1 MQNLMEFLGEKKVV
15 LIFKRDLQ
23 GVRAGKMK
31 VDKAFLKEA
40 LTKENT
46 CYTFEEYT
54 SFKAQ
59 TNAPDTQNTS

>member
-40 LTKENT
+40 LTK
-46 CYTFEEYT
+46 
-54 SFKAQ
+54 
-59 TNAPDTQNTS
+59 